1 METLISSFQG
11 YLHAGSPV
19 AYAIA
24 FLGGVFTSFTPCSYP
39 ILPVTVGYLGSRS
52 GDSRAGR
59 ILVSG
64 AYALGMAL
72 AYAALGMLAGIT
84 GRMFGEVTAHPLSY
98 LVMGNVC
105 ILLSLSLFDVVRL
118 PAPGFL
124 ARLGTPSAG
133 GGAAGGAFLVGAGS
147 GIVVGPCTAPVLG
160 GLLLYVGTSG
170 HPVFGATLMFTF
182 ALGMALPVVLLG
194 TFAGLLAAL
203 PRSGEWLLKVK
214 KGFGVLLLL
223 AGEYLLLEAGKRLI

>member
-1 METLISSFQG
+1 MAQLISSFPD
-11 YLHAGSPV
+11 YLHAGSPA

-24 FLGGVFTSFTPCSYP
+24 FLGGLLTSFTPCTYP

-52 GDSRAGR
+52 GRSRMRAL
-59 ILVSG
+59 LVSG
-64 AYALGMAL
+64 MYAMGMAMT
-72 AYAALGMLAGIT
+72 YAALGMAAGIT

-105 ILLSLSLFDVVRL
+105 ILLSLSLFDVFRL
-118 PAPGFL
+118 PTPGFL
-124 ARLGTPSAG
+124 ARPGGMAGDGGTI
-133 GGAAGGAFLVGAGS
+133 GGALIVGICS

-160 GLLLYVGTSG
+160 GLLLYVGASG
-170 HPVFGATLMFTF
+170 HPAFGATLLFTF
-182 ALGMALPVVLLG
+182 AVGMVLPVVVLG
-194 TFAGLLAAL
+194 MFAGLLAGL
-203 PRSGEWLLKVK
+203 PRSGVWLVKIK